1 MTMTDPSPPSETELE
16 LLKLFWRAGDLS
28 AREVQDRLPAGLDWA
43 VSTTRTVL
51 ERMRAKGLLT
61 RKSVHGMAVYGP
73 ARRKVEVLGAALR
86 RVMRDVLEVEGR
98 LPAAAFTGSHVLNH
112 EELDELVAILNAD
125 AEAAK

>member
-1 MTMTDPSPPSETELE
+1 MPPSPTETELE
-16 LLKLFWRAGDLS
+16 LLKLFWRDGALS
-28 AREVQDRLPAGLDWA
+28 AREVQDRLPTDLDWA
-43 VSTTRTVL
+43 GSTTRTVL

-73 ARRKVEVLGAALR
+73 ARPKVEVLGAALR
-86 RVMRDVLEVEGR
+86 RVMRDVLEVKGP
-98 LPAAAFTGSHVLNH
+98 LPAAAFTGSHVLTR

>member
-1 MTMTDPSPPSETELE
+1 MAEPSPPSETELE

-28 AREVQDRLPAGLDWA
+28 AREVQDQLPAGLDWA

-51 ERMRAKGLLT
+51 ERMRTKGLLS

-98 LPAAAFTGSHVLNH
+98 LPAAAFTGSQVLTR
-112 EELDELVAILNAD
+112 EELDELVALLNAD
-125 AEAAK
+125 AETAK